1 MIFIKRCCASSAVQV
16 LLCKYCCACIAVQ
29 VLLCKY
35 QGNSW
40 TATKLCGTC
49 HQLCRR
55 SFSHF
60 LFCQNLSLLWFIIHF
75 WLGNTSY
82 EKIIS
87 GISWMGGGPCSKSL
101 PLLSPSNCPLHL
113 DIKVMLCVYFL
124 VIFNTKIIKRTKII
138 ITIITLIIIVI
149 VITWFFNTH

>member
-1 MIFIKRCCASSAVQV
+1 MKFWNSLNYTRLFLKLEIASPVCSQWFLSSA
-16 LLCKYCCACIAVQ
+16 AVQ

-124 VIFNTKIIKRTKII
+124 VIFNTKNYQKYQN
-138 ITIITLIIIVI
+138 
-149 VITWFFNTH
+149 FNHTYQWCQWYQW